1 MVHLH
6 AHSWFSFMGAASPP
20 EALAKRAAEFEHPAL
35 ALTDD
40 WTLAGSV
47 QHALACKTEGIKP
60 VHGARVVVDGVG
72 LVLLA
77 GDIEG
82 YANLCDVLTHA
93 HRQRMNP
100 TLIWD
105 DLRELSDSLFC
116 LADLRGFIG
125 QGQYRRATLRL
136 KRLHEIYRDRLFVE
150 LIHHELLGDRAHNYR
165 LQQLA
170 EHAGVPCVATNAV
183 RHAKHLDFPLY
194 DALFCAQHSLTVEQG
209 HPLRP
214 VNDAASLCRENYFR
228 WAGLPPV
235 AVANTEAIAREC
247 SVNLLAPVV
256 TPPPATIPEGMQAHA
271 YLRALCRE
279 GFTTRYGRNRAA
291 CEQMEKELRIIHHL
305 ELDEFFLVVREV
317 VEFARSRRIR
327 CSGRGSAA
335 NSVVAY
341 LLGITA
347 VDPIRHKLLFERFL
361 HEGRTGM
368 PDIDVDF
375 DTSRRDEVIEWM
387 HQRWSEEHTAM
398 TANIITFRLRSA
410 VREMA
415 KVLGFPLAKIDQATK
430 LVPHAGAK
438 YVHDFRD
445 NLAEVFGESK
455 ALGVLCAL
463 VERLQGCP
471 RHLGLHSGGM
481 ILSRQPLR
489 YLSPIQTSANG
500 VRQIQFP
507 KDDVERLGLIKF
519 DVLGLRMLAAI
530 GEAQT
535 QIDLLTLPDEKRT
548 SVDEFPDEDP
558 ATMELI
564 RSGETLGL
572 FQIES
577 PGQWN
582 LLSKVQPENF
592 DDLVAEVALFRPG
605 PLQGNM
611 VHPYILR
618 RRGVAKVTYP
628 HPSLEPVLKDTYGII
643 LYQEQVLEVA
653 HVFAGLSLSEAD
665 EFRKLMSKFRDPG
678 EMESMRTRFVHGA
691 IETHKNTKHPVHV
704 GLANRIFDLV
714 AHFVGYGF
722 CRSHAAAFAKTVYQS
737 AYLKT
742 HYPAQY
748 MCGVLEHQPGFYP
761 IQTLL
766 EETKRMGVPILPAC
780 LHRSEVK
787 YALDYKG
794 STLAIRIPFSQIDGI
809 SADKAGEIVLERAM
823 APFASLQDAL
833 QRLALRL
840 DDWEA
845 LARSGALSAFGDRRQ
860 VLWGVR
866 AFMRAKLG
874 AKGKRGQHADQ
885 LTLDMQSVPA
895 PPPLSV
901 LQIRELLRWDFET
914 HNQTAG
920 PHPLALHRYELSKL
934 GIFSTASL
942 KQHKGGTIVRVAG
955 SVISRQRPPTAKGM
969 CFIIL
974 EDETGYVPTA
984 IVPQVYDQ
992 FARVLRAP
1000 QLVVEGKLE
1009 DSGKLAGNAYRS
1021 ILIQRIWSLDTVCR
1035 HVRQI
1040 IATGAAGHPGE
1051 NPRAASARSRLDTP
1065 RRNAEVETMQFVR

>member
-20 EALAKRAAEFEHPAL
+20 EALAKRAAEFDQHAL

-47 QHALACKTEGIKP
+47 QHALACKNEGIHP
-60 VHGARVVVDGVG
+60 VHGARVVIDDIS

-77 GDIEG
+77 ADLEG
-82 YANLCDVLTHA
+82 YANLCDLLTWA
-93 HRQRMNP
+93 HRERLNP
-100 TLIWD
+100 ALAWK
-105 DLRELSDSLFC
+105 DLSEYAQGLFC
-116 LADLRGFIG
+116 LVDLRALAR
-125 QGQYRRATLRL
+125 QGQYRKAARRL
-136 KRLHEIYRDRLFVE
+136 ELLKSIYPQRVFLE
-150 LIHHELLGDRAHNYR
+150 LIHRELSGDRAINYR

-170 EHAGVPCVATNAV
+170 EHVAVPCAASNAV

-194 DALFCAQHSLTVEQG
+194 DALFCAQHGITVEQG

-228 WAGLPPV
+228 WAGLPRE
-235 AVANTEAIAREC
+235 AIANTDAIAREC
-247 SVNLLAPVV
+247 NVNLLAPVV
-256 TPPPATIPEGMQAHA
+256 TPPPASIPEGTQAHV
-271 YLRALCRE
+271 YLRALCQE
-279 GFTTRYGRNRAA
+279 GFKTCYGRNRAA
-291 CEQMEKELRIIHHL
+291 RDQLEKELRIIHHL

-347 VDPIRHKLLFERFL
+347 VDPIQHKLLFERFL

-387 HQRWSEEHTAM
+387 HQRWGERHTAM

-438 YVHDFRD
+438 YVHDFHD
-445 NLAEVFGESK
+445 NLAEVLGNSK

-463 VERLQGCP
+463 VERLHGCP

-500 VRQIQFP
+500 VRQIQFS

-535 QIDLLTLPDEKRT
+535 QIDILTLPDEPRT
-548 SVDEFPDEDP
+548 NVDEFPDEDP
-558 ATMELI
+558 ATFELI

-582 LLSKVQPENF
+582 LLSKIQPQNF

-653 HVFAGLSLSEAD
+653 HVFAGLSLSQAD

-678 EMESMRTRFVHGA
+678 EMESMRTKFVEGA
-691 IETHKNTKHPVHV
+691 MEAHRGSRHPVPV
-704 GLANRIFDLV
+704 GLANKIFDLV

-737 AYLKT
+737 AYLKA

-766 EETKRMGVPILPAC
+766 EETKRMGVPILPVC
-780 LHRSEVK
+780 LHQSEVK
-787 YALDYKG
+787 YSLDYKG
-794 STLAIRIPFSQIDGI
+794 HALAIRIPFSQVDGI
-809 SADKAGEIVLERAM
+809 SAEKAREIVIERAM

-833 QRLALRL
+833 ERLPLQM
-840 DDWEA
+840 DDWES
-845 LARSGALSAFGDRRQ
+845 LARSGALSSFGERRQ
-860 VLWGVR
+860 VLWEVR
-866 AFMRAKLG
+866 VFLRARHG
-874 AKGKRGQHADQ
+874 SKGKRGRHAGQ
-885 LTLDMQSVPA
+885 LTLDMPALPA

-901 LQIRELLRWDFET
+901 LQRHDLLRWDFET

-942 KQHKGGTIVRVAG
+942 KEHPGGTLVRVAG

-992 FARVLRAP
+992 FSRVLRAP

-1021 ILIQRIWSLDTVCR
+1021 ILIQRIWALDTVCR
-1035 HVRQI
+1035 RARHI

-1051 NPRAASARSRLDTP
+1051 NPRAASTHSRIETP
-1065 RRNAEVETMQFVR
+1065 KRKAVAEVAHFVR

>member
-20 EALAKRAAEFEHPAL
+20 EALAKRAAEFEQSAL
-35 ALTDD
+35 AITDD

-47 QHALACKTEGIKP
+47 QHALACKAEGIRP
-60 VHGARVVVDGVG
+60 VHGARVVINGIG

-77 GDIEG
+77 ADLEG
-82 YANLCDVLTHA
+82 YANLCDLLTWA
-93 HRQRMNP
+93 HRERLNP
-100 TLIWD
+100 TLSWK
-105 DLRELSDSLFC
+105 DLLESTQGLFC
-116 LADLRGFIG
+116 LVDLRALVS
-125 QGQYRRATLRL
+125 QGQYRKAARRL
-136 KRLHEIYRDRLFVE
+136 EKLKGIYPQRIFLE
-150 LIHHELLGDRAHNYR
+150 LIHHELNGDRAMNYR

-170 EHAGVPCVATNAV
+170 EHVGVPCVASNAV
-183 RHAKHLDFPLY
+183 RHAKYLDFPLY
-194 DALFCAQHSLTVEQG
+194 DALFCAQHSITVEQG
-209 HPLRP
+209 HALRP

-228 WAGLPPV
+228 WAGLPLP
-235 AVANTEAIAREC
+235 AIANTEAIAREC
-247 SVNLLAPVV
+247 KVNLLAPVV
-256 TPPPATIPEGMQAHA
+256 TPPPATIPAGIDAHN
-271 YLRALCRE
+271 YLRTLCKE
-279 GFTTRYGRNRAA
+279 GFRSRYGRNRAA
-291 CEQMEKELRIIHHL
+291 REQMEKELKIISHL

-415 KVLGFPLAKIDQATK
+415 KVLGFPLVKIDQATK
-430 LVPHAGAK
+430 LVPSAGAK

-445 NLAEVFGESK
+445 NLAEVLGESK

-463 VERLQGCP
+463 VERLHGCP

-500 VRQIQFP
+500 VRQIQFS

-558 ATMELI
+558 ATFELI

-582 LLSKVQPENF
+582 LLSKVQPETF
-592 DDLVAEVALFRPG
+592 DDLVAQVALFRPG

-628 HPSLEPVLKDTYGII
+628 HPSLEAVLKDTYGII

-653 HVFAGLSLSEAD
+653 HAFAGLSLSEAD

-678 EMESMRTRFVHGA
+678 EMESMRTRFVEGA
-691 IETHKNTKHPVHV
+691 IAAHKGTKHPVPV

-742 HYPAQY
+742 HFPAAY
-748 MCGVLEHQPGFYP
+748 MLGVLEHQPGFYP
-761 IQTLL
+761 VQTLI
-766 EETKRMGVPILPAC
+766 EETKRMGVPMLPVC

-787 YALDYKG
+787 YSLDYRG
-794 STLAIRIPFSQIDGI
+794 STLAIRIPFSQVHGI
-809 SADKAGEIVLERAM
+809 SADRAGDIVLERAM
-823 APFASLQDAL
+823 APFESLQDAL
-833 QRLALRL
+833 ERLPLQI
-840 DDWEA
+840 DDWES
-845 LARSGALSAFGDRRQ
+845 LARSGALSSFGDRRQ
-860 VLWGVR
+860 ILWEVR
-866 AFMRAKLG
+866 AFMRARLG
-874 AKGKRGQHADQ
+874 AKGKRGQHQDQ
-885 LTLDMQSVPA
+885 LTLDMQAVPA
-895 PPPLSV
+895 PPPLTP
-901 LQIRELLRWDFET
+901 LEIQELLQWDFET

-1021 ILIQRIWSLDTVCR
+1021 ILIQRIWSLDAVCR
-1035 HVRQI
+1035 HARTI
-1040 IATGAAGHPGE
+1040 ISTGAAGHPGE
-1051 NPRAASARSRLDTP
+1051 NPRSASSRSRLEAP
-1065 RRNAEVETMQFVR
+1065 KRNAVAEAAQFVR

>member
-6 AHSWFSFMGAASPP
+6 AHSWFSFMGAASSPV
-20 EALAKRAAEFEHPAL
+20 ALAKRAAEFNQPAL

-47 QHALACKTEGIKP
+47 QHALACKIEGIRP
-60 VHGARVVVDGVG
+60 VHGARVVVDGIN

-77 GDIEG
+77 GDLEG
-82 YANLCDVLTHA
+82 YATLCDLLTWA
-93 HRQRMNP
+93 HRERLSP
-100 TLIWD
+100 ALWWK
-105 DLRELSDSLFC
+105 DLPEYAQGLFC
-116 LADLRGFIG
+116 LVDLRSLMT
-125 QGQYRRATLRL
+125 QGHYRKAAHRL
-136 KRLHEIYRDRLFVE
+136 EKLKAVYPQRLFIE
-150 LIHHELLGDRAHNYR
+150 LIHHELSGDRANNYR

-170 EHAGVPCVATNAV
+170 EYVGVPYVASNAV

-194 DALFCAQHSLTVEQG
+194 DALFCAQHCITVEQS

-214 VNDAASLCRENYFR
+214 VNDAAALCRESYYR
-228 WAGLPPV
+228 WAGLPLT
-235 AVANTEAIAREC
+235 AIANTEAIAREC
-247 SVNLLAPVV
+247 DVNLLAPVV
-256 TPPPATIPEGMQAHA
+256 TPPPATIPEGIQPQA
-271 YLRALCRE
+271 YLRALCQE
-279 GFTTRYGRNRAA
+279 GFKTRYGHNRAA
-291 CEQMEKELRIIHHL
+291 KEQLEKELHIIHHL

-347 VDPIRHKLLFERFL
+347 VDPIKHKLLFERFL

-387 HQRWSEEHTAM
+387 HQRWGERHTAM
-398 TANIITFRLRSA
+398 TANIITFRMRSA

-415 KVLGFPLAKIDQATK
+415 KVLGYPLAKIDQATK

-500 VRQIQFP
+500 VRQIQFS

-535 QIDLLTLPDEKRT
+535 QIDILTLPDEPRT

-558 ATMELI
+558 ATFELI

-582 LLSKVQPENF
+582 LLSKVRPETF
-592 DDLVAEVALFRPG
+592 DDLVAQVALFRPG

-618 RRGVAKVTYP
+618 RRGVAKVIYP

-653 HVFAGLSLSEAD
+653 HVFAGLSLSQAD
-665 EFRKLMSKFRDPG
+665 EFRKLMSRFRDPG
-678 EMESMRTRFVHGA
+678 EMEAMRERFVKGA
-691 IETHKNTKHPVHV
+691 IETHKDTKHPVPV
-704 GLANRIFDLV
+704 GLANRVFDLV
-714 AHFVGYGF
+714 SHFVGYGF

-766 EETKRMGVPILPAC
+766 EEAKRMGVAMLPVC

-787 YALDYKG
+787 YSLDYKG
-794 STLAIRIPFSQIDGI
+794 STLAIRIPFTQVHGI
-809 SADKAGEIVLERAM
+809 SVEKAREIVFERAM
-823 APFASLQDAL
+823 APFESLQDAL
-833 QRLALRL
+833 ERLPLQI
-840 DDWEA
+840 DDWES
-845 LARSGALSAFGDRRQ
+845 LARSGALLSFGERRQ
-860 VLWGVR
+860 VLWEVR
-866 AFMRAKLG
+866 AFLRARHG
-874 AKGKRGQHADQ
+874 SKGKRGQHTDQ
-885 LTLDMQSVPA
+885 LTLDMQALPA
-895 PPPLSV
+895 PPPLSA
-901 LQIRELLRWDFET
+901 LQRHDLLRWDFET

-920 PHPLALHRYELSKL
+920 PHPLTLHRYELSKL
-934 GIFSTASL
+934 GILSTASL

-984 IVPQVYDQ
+984 MVPQVYEQ
-992 FARVLRAP
+992 FSRVLRAP

-1009 DSGKLAGNAYRS
+1009 DSGKLAGNSYRS
-1021 ILIQRIWSLDTVCR
+1021 ILIQRIWSLDAVCR
-1035 HVRQI
+1035 HAREI
-1040 IATGAAGHPGE
+1040 IVTGAAGHPGE
-1051 NPRAASARSRLDTP
+1051 SPRTASTRSRIELP
-1065 RRNAEVETMQFVR
+1065 KHISKLSREENLL